1 MKLKKFLV
9 SIDLLS
15 YQPTFFISGKDRYKN
30 LCGGLLVI
38 LLIISYLLIFI
49 YFAQDIFYRQN
60 PLVIPG
66 SSIDNNASNVTLKP
80 TDFTVVFACVDQNTL
95 APYIDESIYT
105 VEFYR
110 TTISNSIIAERTL
123 LKMVRCSL
131 DNFEGVDENIFPFG
145 FPFQD
150 YYCIDKNEALII
162 KGSISSED
170 FSYIEGHI
178 QICNNATSNGSCASQ
193 ETLDLKM
200 NGVTTYLYY
209 VDKYLDLNNYGK
221 PINQFFKQYLATA
234 SMNTYTVLDIAMK
247 QIQFSDDIGFLT
259 SDKVMNHVLAVDV
272 ITKQIDFRASD
283 YFIDIVVHYGSNVD
297 IYNRQYK
304 KVQQAVAET
313 GGMLSILKLIFGRM
327 IWLYS
332 EIKYF
337 SFLSG
342 LFFNFPQT
350 SGKNKQTKSS
360 ENNKNL
366 ENSKKI
372 AFDKNIHPLNNSSF
386 RNKVA
391 MFRPSNLKK
400 KLGMIMDQRK
410 AVKKMKE
417 LIDPQQFL
425 KLLKEISLMKILL
438 IENDDLSIF
447 DRLIKDKDQSNLLLY
462 SMNDFIVKYAK
473 IEQNKVFPYTISEKL
488 NKISRNFKE
497 IKDNL

>member
-80 TDFTVVFACVDQNTL
+80 TDFSVVFALIDQITL

-170 FSYIEGHI
+170 FSYIEG
-178 QICNNATSNGSCASQ
+178 QIKMCNNATSNGSCASQ
-193 ETLDLKM
+193 ETLDLKL

-209 VDKYLDLNNYGK
+209 IDKYLDLNNYDK
-221 PINQFFKQYLATA
+221 PINQFFKQYVATA
-234 SMNTYTVLDIAMK
+234 SMLTYTVLDISMK

-259 SDKVMNHVLAVDV
+259 TDKVMNHVLAVDV
-272 ITKQIDFRASD
+272 IIKQIDFRPSD
-283 YFIDIVVHYGSNVD
+283 HFIDIVLHYGSNVD

-313 GGMLSILKLIFGRM
+313 GGMLSILKLIFGRL
-327 IWLYS
+327 ISLYS

-337 SFLSG
+337 TFLSG
-342 LFFNFPQT
+342 LFFNFPQISEKT
-350 SGKNKQTKSS
+350 NQRKSS
-360 ENNKNL
+360 ENKL
-366 ENSKKI
+366 EILKKTF
-372 AFDKNIHPLNNSSF
+372 FDKNIQKLHSSI
-386 RNKVA
+386 RDKVA
-391 MFRPSNLKK
+391 ILRPASLKK
-400 KLGMIMDQRK
+400 KLGIMLDQRK

-425 KLLKEISLMKILL
+425 KLIKEIRLMKILL
-438 IENDDLSIF
+438 IENDDLSTF
-447 DRLIKDKDQSNLLLY
+447 DKLIKDKNQSNLLLI
-462 SMNDFIVKYAK
+462 SMNDFIGKYAK
-473 IEQNKVFPYTISEKL
+473 IEENKEFPTTISEKL
-488 NKISRNFKE
+488 KKISRTFN
-497 IKDNL
+497 I

>member
-1 MKLKKFLV
+1 
-9 SIDLLS
+9 
-15 YQPTFFISGKDRYKN
+15 
-30 LCGGLLVI
+30 
-38 LLIISYLLIFI
+38 
-49 YFAQDIFYRQN
+49 
-60 PLVIPG
+60 
-66 SSIDNNASNVTLKP
+66 
-80 TDFTVVFACVDQNTL
+80 
-95 APYIDESIYT
+95 
-105 VEFYR
+105 
-110 TTISNSIIAERTL
+110 
-123 LKMVRCSL
+123 
-131 DNFEGVDENIFPFG
+131 
-145 FPFQD
+145 
-150 YYCIDKNEALII
+150 
-162 KGSISSED
+162 
-170 FSYIEGHI
+170 
-178 QICNNATSNGSCASQ
+178 
-193 ETLDLKM
+193 
-200 NGVTTYLYY
+200 
-209 VDKYLDLNNYGK
+209 
-221 PINQFFKQYLATA
+221 
-234 SMNTYTVLDIAMK
+234 
-247 QIQFSDDIGFLT
+247 
-259 SDKVMNHVLAVDV
+259 
-272 ITKQIDFRASD
+272 
-283 YFIDIVVHYGSNVD
+283 
-297 IYNRQYK
+297 
-304 KVQQAVAET
+304 
-313 GGMLSILKLIFGRM
+313 M